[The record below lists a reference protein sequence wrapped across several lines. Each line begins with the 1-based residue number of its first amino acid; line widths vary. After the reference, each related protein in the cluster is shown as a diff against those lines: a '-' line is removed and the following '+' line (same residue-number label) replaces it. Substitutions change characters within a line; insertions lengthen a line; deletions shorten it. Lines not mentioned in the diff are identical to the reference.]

1 MAGGSVF
8 VKEIVRVPGLEETAE
23 FGYSQCVRA
32 GPLVFIA
39 GQCGLNERHE
49 VVSSDFLEQARTAL
63 DRVHAAV
70 RAAGGTLGDI
80 VAMTVFLTDTS
91 LGRIFTALRREYLG
105 GDFPASALIG
115 VHSLMPTGAMIEIQ
129 AIAVLGASGQP
140 NPTGG
145 PNDCGRRGFRP

>member
-1 MAGGSVF
+1 MTGESAF
-8 VKEIVRVPGLEETAE
+8 VKQIIRVPGLEETAE

-32 GPLVFIA
+32 GSLVFIA

-91 LGRIFTALRREYLG
+91 LGRIFTALRREYFG
-105 GDFPASALIG
+105 GGFPASALIG
-115 VHSLMPTGAMIEIQ
+115 VHSLMPAGAMIEIQ
-129 AIAVLGASGQP
+129 AIAVLGASVPPDPISG
-140 NPTGG
+140 TDGSG
-145 PNDCGRRGFRP
+145 